1 MIFVATNSVAASL
14 PGRKPIS
21 LHARSKAI
29 DIDKIVSGSNA
40 CPEKSFAIFDRNTPR
55 LIFVDLFKPGDA
67 AAHFICRSNIL

>member
-21 LHARSKAI
+21 SHARSKAI

-40 CPEKSFAIFDRNTPR
+40 CPEDRNTPR